1 MGKITEKLLL
11 EKCTPKN
18 TNLEQVK
25 ALNLSK
31 LGLKSSDLPVP
42 LLSRLHCL
50 EQLDLSGNRLQ
61 EMPSGLFLPSLRSLD
76 LTNNEME
83 DVTTLDTLT
92 TLEDLRMEDN
102 LYITVN
108 DIYKLMILLP
118 KLRFYN
124 GKDIS
129 TTANHI
135 RYVNSENLRKR
146 VLALW
151 ETSFSLPDHRTA
163 EKLAIVERDFV
174 NAVRLKVKYGP
185 SSLTGYIKWRV
196 EMIAKEHL
204 RSLTEPNDEY
214 RDTEEPADTK
224 ENCSFPFPA
233 KRKRSAST
241 VECDV
246 TLHPQKIA
254 RASVQA
260 EDSPRRSSRLQSI
273 PHKAERHIS
282 TMPRTH
288 KAAQIPATPT
298 RDQSKLLVIPRNSL
312 REKQHQSKEDMP
324 LAKQTR
330 KSARQHWSTEVNETP
345 GKVICTKSQHSSQEP
360 VSLQPLHVLQCH
372 SKQDSPDDFS
382 TQLWACSFQPLLDYY
397 GDVNGATRIV
407 ATCGGESVCLI
418 DCETGLVMKK
428 YKVPGEEFFSLAWST
443 VLMSRKGNV
452 GMRPCS
458 ILAAGGK
465 RGLVKLLHP
474 RANMA
479 YGEFRAS
486 RKALSILCFSPRQ
499 GNLLFT
505 GSYDKK
511 ILMWDIGGVD
521 SKYNFKV
528 TQLLVLETTSTPLHF
543 CLPPATPDTHLIAAC
558 EEGLHSYNIQLNKEP
573 KKRSEE
579 MEITFPVYEKDKD
592 HDYHTIDGLGFLT
605 NDVVASK
612 SHMQGSIYLWSWN
625 DTRAQLPNNNKKKKK
640 KKKEVVCAVILAELQ
655 WSSTDIAYLS
665 LSTCPSKGY
674 VVCGDER
681 GRLWTYHVT
690 DLLKAN
696 FRSGKA
702 IPATEI
708 LAWPLPVRK
717 GQSPVEG
724 PAINSVAMDPELR
737 YLVALSD
744 KNMAVVWIR
753 TESS

>member
-1 MGKITEKLLL
+1 MYRLDMGKITEKLLL

-18 TNLEQVK
+18 TKLEQVK
-25 ALNLSK
+25 TLNLSK

-42 LLSRLHCL
+42 LLSRLRCL

-61 EMPSGLFLPSLRSLD
+61 EMPSGLVLPSLRSLD

-102 LYITVN
+102 LYITIN
-108 DIYKLMILLP
+108 DNYKLIILLP

-129 TTANHI
+129 DTANHI
-135 RYVNSENLRKR
+135 RYANSENLRKR

-163 EKLAIVERDFV
+163 ENLAIVERDFV
-174 NAVRLKVKYGP
+174 NAVCHKVKYGP
-185 SSLTGYIKWRV
+185 SSLTDYTKWRV
-196 EMIAKEHL
+196 GFNCLLHFSFPYKDNYFILSEYNWNHVY
-204 RSLTEPNDEY
+204 SLT
-214 RDTEEPADTK
+214 
-224 ENCSFPFPA
+224 
-233 KRKRSAST
+233 
-241 VECDV
+241 V
-246 TLHPQKIA
+246 
-254 RASVQA
+254 SVQA
-260 EDSPRRSSRLQSI
+260 EDSPHRSSRLQSI
-273 PHKAERHIS
+273 PHKAERPIS
-282 TMPRTH
+282 TTPRTH
-288 KAAQIPATPT
+288 KADQIPATPISG
-298 RDQSKLLVIPRNSL
+298 QSKLPVTPRNGL
-312 REKQHQSKEDMP
+312 REKQHQSKGDMP
-324 LAKQTR
+324 LAKRTR
-330 KSARQHWSTEVNETP
+330 KSAKQQRSTEVNETP

-382 TQLWACSFQPLLDYY
+382 TQLWACSFQPPLDYN
-397 GDVNGATRIV
+397 GGVNGATRIV

-505 GSYDKK
+505 GSYDKN
-511 ILMWDIGGVD
+511 ILLWDIGGVD
-521 SKYNFKV
+521 SYYNFKV
-528 TQLLVLETTSTPLHF
+528 TRLLVLETTSTPLHF

-558 EEGLHSYNIQLNKEP
+558 EKGLHSYNIQLNKDP

-579 MEITFPVYEKDKD
+579 MEITFPVYEKDTD

-625 DTRAQLPNNNKKKKK
+625 DTQAQRP
-640 KKKEVVCAVILAELQ
+640 KKKEVCAVILMELQ
-655 WSSTDIAYLS
+655 WSSTDIPYLS
-665 LSTCPSKGY
+665 LNTCPSKGY

-690 DLLKAN
+690 DLKAN

-708 LAWPLPVRK
+708 LAWPLPVRN
-717 GQSPVEG
+717 GQGPVEG
-724 PAINSVAMDPELR
+724 PPINSVAMDPELR

>member
-11 EKCTPKN
+11 ERCTPKN
-18 TNLEQVK
+18 TKLEQVK
-25 ALNLSK
+25 TLNLSK

-42 LLSRLHCL
+42 LLSRLRCL

-61 EMPSGLFLPSLRSLD
+61 EMPSGLVLPSLRSLD

-108 DIYKLMILLP
+108 DNYKLIILLP
-118 KLRFYN
+118 MLRFYN

-129 TTANHI
+129 NTANHVPTVFKLI
-135 RYVNSENLRKR
+135 PKHF
-146 VLALW
+146 ALYY
-151 ETSFSLPDHRTA
+151 SLP
-163 EKLAIVERDFV
+163 F
-174 NAVRLKVKYGP
+174 
-185 SSLTGYIKWRV
+185 
-196 EMIAKEHL
+196 
-204 RSLTEPNDEY
+204 
-214 RDTEEPADTK
+214 
-224 ENCSFPFPA
+224 
-233 KRKRSAST
+233 
-241 VECDV
+241 
-246 TLHPQKIA
+246 TL
-254 RASVQA
+254 
-260 EDSPRRSSRLQSI
+260 
-273 PHKAERHIS
+273 
-282 TMPRTH
+282 
-288 KAAQIPATPT
+288 
-298 RDQSKLLVIPRNSL
+298 
-312 REKQHQSKEDMP
+312 
-324 LAKQTR
+324 
-330 KSARQHWSTEVNETP
+330 
-345 GKVICTKSQHSSQEP
+345 
-360 VSLQPLHVLQCH
+360 SLQPLHVLQCH

-382 TQLWACSFQPLLDYY
+382 TQLWACSFQPPLDYN

-505 GSYDKK
+505 GSYDKN
-511 ILMWDIGGVD
+511 ILLWDIGGVD
-521 SKYNFKV
+521 SDYNFKV

-543 CLPPATPDTHLIAAC
+543 CLPPATPDTHLLAAC
-558 EEGLHSYNIQLNKEP
+558 EKGLHSYNIQLNKDP

-579 MEITFPVYEKDKD
+579 MEITFPVYDKD

-625 DTRAQLPNNNKKKKK
+625 DTRAQRPNKKK
-640 KKKEVVCAVILAELQ
+640 KKKEVCAVILVELQ
-655 WSSTDIAYLS
+655 WSSTDIPYLS
-665 LSTCPSKGY
+665 LNTCPSKGY

-690 DLLKAN
+690 DLKAN

-702 IPATEI
+702 IPATEVLI
-708 LAWPLPVRK
+708 
-717 GQSPVEG
+717 SETT
-724 PAINSVAMDPELR
+724 
-737 YLVALSD
+737 Y
-744 KNMAVVWIR
+744 
-753 TESS
+753 

>member
-18 TNLEQVK
+18 TKLEQVK
-25 ALNLSK
+25 TLNLSK

-42 LLSRLHCL
+42 LLSRLRCL

-61 EMPSGLFLPSLRSLD
+61 EMPSGLVLPSLRSLD

-92 TLEDLRMEDN
+92 TLEDLRIEDN
-102 LYITVN
+102 LYITVRIHCSVCFSFN
-108 DIYKLMILLP
+108 SAFSHCYCMMFFSHRVVTLKLFLCL
-118 KLRFYN
+118 
-124 GKDIS
+124 S
-129 TTANHI
+129 
-135 RYVNSENLRKR
+135 S
-146 VLALW
+146 
-151 ETSFSLPDHRTA
+151 

-174 NAVRLKVKYGP
+174 SAVRHKVKYGP
-185 SSLTGYIKWRV
+185 SSLTDYTKWRV
-196 EMIAKEHL
+196 GFNCLL
-204 RSLTEPNDEY
+204 RF
-214 RDTEEPADTK
+214 
-224 ENCSFPFPA
+224 SFPYKDNDFCFIGVQLEPCIF
-233 KRKRSAST
+233 SHWFL
-241 VECDV
+241 
-246 TLHPQKIA
+246 TLPF
-254 RASVQA
+254 RF
-260 EDSPRRSSRLQSI
+260 L
-273 PHKAERHIS
+273 
-282 TMPRTH
+282 T
-288 KAAQIPATPT
+288 
-298 RDQSKLLVIPRNSL
+298 L
-312 REKQHQSKEDMP
+312 
-324 LAKQTR
+324 
-330 KSARQHWSTEVNETP
+330 
-345 GKVICTKSQHSSQEP
+345 
-360 VSLQPLHVLQCH
+360 SLQPLHVLQCH

-382 TQLWACSFQPLLDYY
+382 TQLWACSFQPPLDYN

-443 VLMSRKGNV
+443 VLMSRKGNICL
-452 GMRPCS
+452 RPCS

-505 GSYDKK
+505 GSYDKN
-511 ILMWDIGGVD
+511 ILLWDIGGVD
-521 SKYNFKV
+521 SDYNFKV

-558 EEGLHSYNIQLNKEP
+558 EKGLHSYNIQLNKDP

-625 DTRAQLPNNNKKKKK
+625 DTRAQRPNRKK
-640 KKKEVVCAVILAELQ
+640 KKKEVCAVILVELQ
-655 WSSTDIAYLS
+655 WSSTDIPYLS
-665 LSTCPSKGY
+665 LNTCPSKGY

-690 DLLKAN
+690 DLKAN

-702 IPATEI
+702 IPATEVLI
-708 LAWPLPVRK
+708 
-717 GQSPVEG
+717 SETT
-724 PAINSVAMDPELR
+724 
-737 YLVALSD
+737 Y
-744 KNMAVVWIR
+744 
-753 TESS
+753 

>member
-18 TNLEQVK
+18 TKLEQVK
-25 ALNLSK
+25 TLNLSK

-42 LLSRLHCL
+42 LLSRLRCL

-61 EMPSGLFLPSLRSLD
+61 EMPSGLFLPALRSLD

-83 DVTTLDTLT
+83 DVTTLATLT
-92 TLEDLRMEDN
+92 TLEDLRTEDN
-102 LYITVN
+102 LYVTVSDN
-108 DIYKLMILLP
+108 YKLMILLP

-129 TTANHI
+129 TAANHI
-135 RYVNSENLRKR
+135 RYDNSENLRKR

-174 NAVRLKVKYGP
+174 NAVRHKVKYGP
-185 SSLTGYIKWRV
+185 SSLTDYTKWRV
-196 EMIAKEHL
+196 GFNSGDLMVAHHVAISS
-204 RSLTEPNDEY
+204 SLTN
-214 RDTEEPADTK
+214 TGTH
-224 ENCSFPFPA
+224 
-233 KRKRSAST
+233 
-241 VECDV
+241 
-246 TLHPQKIA
+246 TLIHP
-254 RASVQA
+254 
-260 EDSPRRSSRLQSI
+260 P
-273 PHKAERHIS
+273 
-282 TMPRTH
+282 
-288 KAAQIPATPT
+288 
-298 RDQSKLLVIPRNSL
+298 
-312 REKQHQSKEDMP
+312 P
-324 LAKQTR
+324 L
-330 KSARQHWSTEVNETP
+330 
-345 GKVICTKSQHSSQEP
+345 
-360 VSLQPLHVLQCH
+360 SLQPLHVLQCH

-382 TQLWACSFQPLLDYY
+382 TQLWACSFQPKLDYN

-443 VLMSRKGNV
+443 VLMSLEGNV

-486 RKALSILCFSPRQ
+486 RKALSILRFSPRQ

-505 GSYDKK
+505 GSYDKN

-528 TQLLVLETTSTPLHF
+528 IQLLVLETTSTPLHF
-543 CLPPATPDTHLIAAC
+543 CLPPGTPDTHLIAAC
-558 EEGLHSYNIQLNKEP
+558 EEGLHSYNIQLNKDP

-605 NDVVASK
+605 DDVVASK
-612 SHMQGSIYLWSWN
+612 THMQGSIYLWSWK
-625 DTRAQLPNNNKKKKK
+625 DTRAQWPNNNNKKKEK
-640 KKKEVVCAVILAELQ
+640 VCAVILAELQ
-655 WSSTDIAYLS
+655 WSSTDIPYLS
-665 LSTCPSKGY
+665 LNTCPSKGY

-690 DLLKAN
+690 DLNAN

-708 LAWPLPVRK
+708 LEWPLPVRK
-717 GQSPVEG
+717 GQGPVEG

>member
-1 MGKITEKLLL
+1 MAKITEKLLL

-50 EQLDLSGNRLQ
+50 EQLDLSGNKLQ

-108 DIYKLMILLP
+108 DNYKLMILLP

-135 RYVNSENLRKR
+135 RHVNSEDLRKR

-174 NAVRLKVKYGP
+174 NAVRHKVKYGP
-185 SSLTGYIKWRV
+185 SSLTDYIKWRV
-196 EMIAKEHL
+196 GF
-204 RSLTEPNDEY
+204 
-214 RDTEEPADTK
+214 
-224 ENCSFPFPA
+224 NCLLHFSFPY
-233 KRKRSAST
+233 KDNDLILSGYNWSHRKRSASA

-260 EDSPRRSSRLQSI
+260 EDSPRRSIRLQSI

-298 RDQSKLLVIPRNSL
+298 RDQSKLLVIPRNAL
-312 REKQHQSKEDMP
+312 REKQHQSKED
-324 LAKQTR
+324 
-330 KSARQHWSTEVNETP
+330 
-345 GKVICTKSQHSSQEP
+345 I
-360 VSLQPLHVLQCH
+360 LQPLHVLQCH

-382 TQLWACSFQPLLDYY
+382 TQLWACSFQPLQDYY
-397 GDVNGATRIV
+397 GENKINGELI
-407 ATCGGESVCLI
+407 GIKMLI
-418 DCETGLVMKK
+418 DDST
-428 YKVPGEEFFSLAWST
+428 PQDFFSLAWST

-452 GMRPCS
+452 AMRPCS

-558 EEGLHSYNIQLNKEP
+558 EEGLHSYNIQHNKDP

-592 HDYHTIDGLGFLT
+592 HDYHTIDGLGFVT

-625 DTRAQLPNNNKKKKK
+625 DTRAQLPNNKKKK
-640 KKKEVVCAVILAELQ
+640 KKKEVCAVILAELQ

-665 LSTCPSKGY
+665 LNTCPSKGY

>member
-1 MGKITEKLLL
+1 MYRLDMAKITEKLLL

-50 EQLDLSGNRLQ
+50 EQLDLSGNKLQ

-102 LYITVN
+102 LYITVR
-108 DIYKLMILLP
+108 IHCSVCFSI
-118 KLRFYN
+118 
-124 GKDIS
+124 
-129 TTANHI
+129 
-135 RYVNSENLRKR
+135 NS
-146 VLALW
+146 AFSHCSHSLW

-174 NAVRLKVKYGP
+174 NAVRHKVKYGP
-185 SSLTGYIKWRV
+185 SSLTDYIKWRV
-196 EMIAKEHL
+196 GF
-204 RSLTEPNDEY
+204 
-214 RDTEEPADTK
+214 
-224 ENCSFPFPA
+224 NCLLHFSFPYKDNDLILSGYNWT
-233 KRKRSAST
+233 KRKRSASA

-260 EDSPRRSSRLQSI
+260 EDSPRRSIRLQSI

-298 RDQSKLLVIPRNSL
+298 RDQSKLLVIPRNAL

-382 TQLWACSFQPLLDYY
+382 TQLWACSFQPLQDYY

-428 YKVPGEEFFSLAWST
+428 YKVPGEDFFSLAWST

-452 GMRPCS
+452 AMRPCS

-558 EEGLHSYNIQLNKEP
+558 EEGLHSYNIQHNKDP

-592 HDYHTIDGLGFLT
+592 HDYHTIDGLGFVT

-625 DTRAQLPNNNKKKKK
+625 DTRAQLPNNKKKK
-640 KKKEVVCAVILAELQ
+640 KKKEVCAVILAELQ

-665 LSTCPSKGY
+665 LNTCPSKGY

>member
-11 EKCTPKN
+11 ERCTPKN
-18 TNLEQVK
+18 TKLEQVK
-25 ALNLSK
+25 TLNLSK

-42 LLSRLHCL
+42 LLSRLRCL

-61 EMPSGLFLPSLRSLD
+61 EMPSGLVLPSLRSLD

-108 DIYKLMILLP
+108 DNYKLIILLP
-118 KLRFYN
+118 MLRFYN

-129 TTANHI
+129 NTANHV
-135 RYVNSENLRKR
+135 RYANSENLRKR

-174 NAVRLKVKYGP
+174 SAVRHKVKYGP
-185 SSLTGYIKWRV
+185 SSLTDYTKWRV
-196 EMIAKEHL
+196 GF
-204 RSLTEPNDEY
+204 
-214 RDTEEPADTK
+214 
-224 ENCSFPFPA
+224 NCLLHFSFPYKDNDFIL
-233 KRKRSAST
+233 S
-241 VECDV
+241 EYNWN
-246 TLHPQKIA
+246 H
-254 RASVQA
+254 
-260 EDSPRRSSRLQSI
+260 
-273 PHKAERHIS
+273 
-282 TMPRTH
+282 
-288 KAAQIPATPT
+288 
-298 RDQSKLLVIPRNSL
+298 
-312 REKQHQSKEDMP
+312 
-324 LAKQTR
+324 
-330 KSARQHWSTEVNETP
+330 
-345 GKVICTKSQHSSQEP
+345 HSSQEP

-382 TQLWACSFQPLLDYY
+382 TQLWACSFQPPLDYN

-443 VLMSRKGNV
+443 VLI
-452 GMRPCS
+452 

-505 GSYDKK
+505 GSYDKN
-511 ILMWDIGGVD
+511 ILLWDIGGVD
-521 SKYNFKV
+521 SDYNFKV

-543 CLPPATPDTHLIAAC
+543 CLPPATPDTHLLAAC
-558 EEGLHSYNIQLNKEP
+558 EKGLHKTLKVGLLPERQLTVFFSLY
-573 KKRSEE
+573 RSEE
-579 MEITFPVYEKDKD
+579 MEITFPVYDKD

-625 DTRAQLPNNNKKKKK
+625 DTRAQRPNKKK
-640 KKKEVVCAVILAELQ
+640 KKKEVCAVILVELQ
-655 WSSTDIAYLS
+655 WSSTDIPYLS
-665 LSTCPSKGY
+665 LNTCPSKGY

-690 DLLKAN
+690 DLKAN

-702 IPATEI
+702 IPATEVLI
-708 LAWPLPVRK
+708 
-717 GQSPVEG
+717 SETT
-724 PAINSVAMDPELR
+724 
-737 YLVALSD
+737 Y
-744 KNMAVVWIR
+744 
-753 TESS
+753 

>member
-1 MGKITEKLLL
+1 MEKITKKLLL
-11 EKCTPKN
+11 EKCTPK
-18 TNLEQVK
+18 TTKLEQIK
-25 ALNLSK
+25 TLNLSK

-42 LLSRLHCL
+42 LLSHLRCL

-61 EMPSGLFLPSLRSLD
+61 EMPPGLFLPSLRTLD

-92 TLEDLRMEDN
+92 TLEELRTEDN
-102 LYITVN
+102 LYVTVN
-108 DIYKLMILLP
+108 DDYKLMILLP
-118 KLRFYN
+118 KLRIYN

-129 TTANHI
+129 TAANHI

-146 VLALW
+146 VLAVW
-151 ETSFSLPDHRTA
+151 ETSFSLPDHRTT
-163 EKLAIVERDFV
+163 EKLATVERDFV
-174 NAVRLKVKYGP
+174 NAVRHKVKYGP
-185 SSLTGYIKWRV
+185 SSLTDYTKWRV

-204 RSLTEPNDEY
+204 RSLTEPNDED
-214 RDTEEPADTK
+214 RDTEEPADTNK
-224 ENCSFPFPA
+224 NCSFPFPA
-233 KRKRSAST
+233 KRKRSASAA
-241 VECDV
+241 ECDV
-246 TLHPQKIA
+246 TLTPQKIT

-260 EDSPRRSSRLQSI
+260 VSSHRST
-273 PHKAERHIS
+273 PHKAEWPTSATAR
-282 TMPRTH
+282 PH
-288 KAAQIPATPT
+288 KAAQTPATRT
-298 RDQSKLLVIPRNSL
+298 RVQSKVLVTPRKGL
-312 REKQHQSKEDMP
+312 REQQHQSKEDMP
-324 LAKQTR
+324 QAKQTPTPT
-330 KSARQHWSTEVNETP
+330 KSARQQRSTEVNETP
-345 GKVICTKSQHSSQEP
+345 GKVICTKSQEP

-382 TQLWACSFQPLLDYY
+382 TQLWACSFQPPLDRY

-443 VLMSRKGNV
+443 VLMSREGNG

-474 RANMA
+474 SANMA

-486 RKALSILCFSPRQ
+486 RKALSILRFSPRQ
-499 GNLLFT
+499 GNFLFT
-505 GSYDKK
+505 GSYDKN

-521 SKYNFKV
+521 SEYNFKV
-528 TQLLVLETTSTPLHF
+528 IQLLVLETTSTPLHF

-558 EEGLHSYNIQLNKEP
+558 EDGLHSYNIQLNKDTR
-573 KKRSEE
+573 KRSEE
-579 MEITFPVYEKDKD
+579 MEITFPVYEKKDKD

-605 NDVVASK
+605 DDIVASK

-625 DTRAQLPNNNKKKKK
+625 DTRAQCPNNNNNNKKKK
-640 KKKEVVCAVILAELQ
+640 CAVILAELQ
-655 WSSTDIAYLS
+655 WSSTDIPYLS
-665 LSTCPSKGY
+665 LNTCPSKGY

-690 DLLKAN
+690 DLKAN
-696 FRSGKA
+696 FRRGKT

-708 LAWPLPVRK
+708 LEWPLPVRK
-717 GQSPVEG
+717 GQGPVEG
-724 PAINSVAMDPELR
+724 PAINSVVMDPELR

-744 KNMAVVWIR
+744 KNMAVVWRR

>member
-18 TNLEQVK
+18 TKLEQVK
-25 ALNLSK
+25 TLNLSK

-42 LLSRLHCL
+42 LLSRLRCL

-61 EMPSGLFLPSLRSLD
+61 EMPSGLVLPSLRSLD

-102 LYITVN
+102 LYITIN
-108 DIYKLMILLP
+108 DNYKLIILLP

-129 TTANHI
+129 DTANHI
-135 RYVNSENLRKR
+135 RYANSENLRKR

-163 EKLAIVERDFV
+163 ENLAIVERDFV
-174 NAVRLKVKYGP
+174 NAVCHKVKYGP
-185 SSLTGYIKWRV
+185 SSLTDYTKWRV
-196 EMIAKEHL
+196 GFNCLLHFSFPYKDNYFILSEYNWNHVY
-204 RSLTEPNDEY
+204 SLT
-214 RDTEEPADTK
+214 
-224 ENCSFPFPA
+224 
-233 KRKRSAST
+233 
-241 VECDV
+241 
-246 TLHPQKIA
+246 
-254 RASVQA
+254 
-260 EDSPRRSSRLQSI
+260 
-273 PHKAERHIS
+273 
-282 TMPRTH
+282 
-288 KAAQIPATPT
+288 
-298 RDQSKLLVIPRNSL
+298 
-312 REKQHQSKEDMP
+312 
-324 LAKQTR
+324 
-330 KSARQHWSTEVNETP
+330 
-345 GKVICTKSQHSSQEP
+345 

-382 TQLWACSFQPLLDYY
+382 TQLWACSFQPPLDYNG
-397 GDVNGATRIV
+397 GDRKNSVNGATRIV

-505 GSYDKK
+505 GSYDKN
-511 ILMWDIGGVD
+511 ILLWDIGGVD
-521 SKYNFKV
+521 SYYNFKV
-528 TQLLVLETTSTPLHF
+528 TRLLVLETTSTPLHF

-558 EEGLHSYNIQLNKEP
+558 EKGLHSYNIQLNKDP

-579 MEITFPVYEKDKD
+579 MEITFPVYEKDTD

-625 DTRAQLPNNNKKKKK
+625 DTQAQRP
-640 KKKEVVCAVILAELQ
+640 KKKEVCAVILMELQ
-655 WSSTDIAYLS
+655 WSSTDIPYLS
-665 LSTCPSKGY
+665 LNTCPSKGY

-690 DLLKAN
+690 DLKAN

-702 IPATEI
+702 IPATEVLI
-708 LAWPLPVRK
+708 I
-717 GQSPVEG
+717 ETT
-724 PAINSVAMDPELR
+724 
-737 YLVALSD
+737 Y
-744 KNMAVVWIR
+744 
-753 TESS
+753 

>member
-11 EKCTPKN
+11 EK
-18 TNLEQVK
+18 LK
-25 ALNLSK
+25 AGSS
-31 LGLKSSDLPVP
+31 SSDLPVP
-42 LLSRLHCL
+42 LLSRLRCL

-61 EMPSGLFLPSLRSLD
+61 EMPSGLFLPALRSLD

-83 DVTTLDTLT
+83 DVTTLATLT
-92 TLEDLRMEDN
+92 TLEDLRTEDN
-102 LYITVN
+102 LYVTVSDN
-108 DIYKLMILLP
+108 YKLMILLP

-129 TTANHI
+129 TAANHI
-135 RYVNSENLRKR
+135 RYDNSENLRKR

-174 NAVRLKVKYGP
+174 NAVRHKVKYGP
-185 SSLTGYIKWRV
+185 SSLTDYTKWRV
-196 EMIAKEHL
+196 GF
-204 RSLTEPNDEY
+204 NY
-214 RDTEEPADTK
+214 RFSS
-224 ENCSFPFPA
+224 CFQSFPFPA
-233 KRKRSAST
+233 KRKRSASA
-241 VECDV
+241 VECDI
-246 TLHPQKIA
+246 TINPQKIA
-254 RASVQA
+254 RVSVQA
-260 EDSPRRSSRLQSI
+260 KDSPRRSSRLQST
-273 PHKAERHIS
+273 PHKAERPIS
-282 TMPRTH
+282 TTPRPH

-298 RDQSKLLVIPRNSL
+298 RGQSKLLVTPRNGL
-312 REKQHQSKEDMP
+312 RD
-324 LAKQTR
+324 
-330 KSARQHWSTEVNETP
+330 
-345 GKVICTKSQHSSQEP
+345 
-360 VSLQPLHVLQCH
+360 LQPLHVLQCH

-382 TQLWACSFQPLLDYY
+382 TQLWACSFQPKLDYN

-443 VLMSRKGNV
+443 VLMSLEGNV

-486 RKALSILCFSPRQ
+486 RKALSILRFSPRQ

-505 GSYDKK
+505 GSYDKN

-528 TQLLVLETTSTPLHF
+528 IQLLVLETTSTPLHF
-543 CLPPATPDTHLIAAC
+543 CLPPGTPDTHLIAAC
-558 EEGLHSYNIQLNKEP
+558 EEGLHSYNIQLNKDP

-605 NDVVASK
+605 DDVVASK
-612 SHMQGSIYLWSWN
+612 THMQGSIYLWSWK
-625 DTRAQLPNNNKKKKK
+625 DTRAQWPNNNNKKKEK
-640 KKKEVVCAVILAELQ
+640 VCAVILAELQ
-655 WSSTDIAYLS
+655 WSSTDIPYLS
-665 LSTCPSKGY
+665 LNTCPSKGY

-690 DLLKAN
+690 DLNAN

-708 LAWPLPVRK
+708 LEWPLPVRK
-717 GQSPVEG
+717 GQGPVEG

>member
-18 TNLEQVK
+18 TKLEQVK
-25 ALNLSK
+25 TLNLSK

-42 LLSRLHCL
+42 LLSRLRCL

-61 EMPSGLFLPSLRSLD
+61 EMPSGLVLPSLRSLD

-102 LYITVN
+102 LYITVR
-108 DIYKLMILLP
+108 IHCSVC
-118 KLRFYN
+118 F
-124 GKDIS
+124 S
-129 TTANHI
+129 F
-135 RYVNSENLRKR
+135 NS
-146 VLALW
+146 AFIHCYSLW

-163 EKLAIVERDFV
+163 ENLAIVERDFV
-174 NAVRLKVKYGP
+174 NAVCHKVKYGP
-185 SSLTGYIKWRV
+185 SSLTDYTKWRV
-196 EMIAKEHL
+196 GF
-204 RSLTEPNDEY
+204 
-214 RDTEEPADTK
+214 
-224 ENCSFPFPA
+224 NCLLHFSFPYKDNYFIL
-233 KRKRSAST
+233 S
-241 VECDV
+241 EYNWN
-246 TLHPQKIA
+246 H
-254 RASVQA
+254 
-260 EDSPRRSSRLQSI
+260 
-273 PHKAERHIS
+273 
-282 TMPRTH
+282 
-288 KAAQIPATPT
+288 
-298 RDQSKLLVIPRNSL
+298 
-312 REKQHQSKEDMP
+312 
-324 LAKQTR
+324 
-330 KSARQHWSTEVNETP
+330 
-345 GKVICTKSQHSSQEP
+345 HSSQEP

-382 TQLWACSFQPLLDYY
+382 TQLWACSFQPPLDYN
-397 GDVNGATRIV
+397 GGVNGATRIV

-505 GSYDKK
+505 GSYDKN
-511 ILMWDIGGVD
+511 ILLWDIGGVD
-521 SKYNFKV
+521 SYYNFKV
-528 TQLLVLETTSTPLHF
+528 TRLLVLETTSTPLHF

-558 EEGLHSYNIQLNKEP
+558 EKGLHSYNIQLNKDP

-579 MEITFPVYEKDKD
+579 MEITFPVYEKDTD

-625 DTRAQLPNNNKKKKK
+625 DTQAQRP
-640 KKKEVVCAVILAELQ
+640 KKKEVCAVILMELQ
-655 WSSTDIAYLS
+655 WSSTDIPYLS
-665 LSTCPSKGY
+665 LNTCPSKGY

-690 DLLKAN
+690 DLKAN

-702 IPATEI
+702 IPATEVLI
-708 LAWPLPVRK
+708 I
-717 GQSPVEG
+717 ETT
-724 PAINSVAMDPELR
+724 
-737 YLVALSD
+737 Y
-744 KNMAVVWIR
+744 
-753 TESS
+753 

>member
-11 EKCTPKN
+11 ER
-18 TNLEQVK
+18 LK
-25 ALNLSK
+25 AGSS
-31 LGLKSSDLPVP
+31 SSDLPVP
-42 LLSRLHCL
+42 LLSRLRCL

-61 EMPSGLFLPSLRSLD
+61 EMPSGLVLPSLRSLD

-108 DIYKLMILLP
+108 DNYKLIILLP
-118 KLRFYN
+118 MLRFYN

-129 TTANHI
+129 NTANHV
-135 RYVNSENLRKR
+135 RYANSENLRKR

-174 NAVRLKVKYGP
+174 SAVRHKVKYGP
-185 SSLTGYIKWRV
+185 SSLTDYTKWRV
-196 EMIAKEHL
+196 GFNCLLHFSFPYKD
-204 RSLTEPNDEY
+204 NDFILSEFS
-214 RDTEEPADTK
+214 PCFQ
-224 ENCSFPFPA
+224 NFPFPA
-233 KRKRSAST
+233 KRKRSASA
-241 VECDV
+241 VKCDV
-246 TLHPQKIA
+246 TLNPQKIA
-254 RASVQA
+254 
-260 EDSPRRSSRLQSI
+260 RSSRLQSI
-273 PHKAERHIS
+273 PHKAERPIS
-282 TMPRTH
+282 TTPRTH
-288 KAAQIPATPT
+288 KAAQIPATPI
-298 RDQSKLLVIPRNSL
+298 RGQSKLLVTPRNGL
-312 REKQHQSKEDMP
+312 RE
-324 LAKQTR
+324 
-330 KSARQHWSTEVNETP
+330 N
-345 GKVICTKSQHSSQEP
+345 
-360 VSLQPLHVLQCH
+360 LQPLHVLQCH

-382 TQLWACSFQPLLDYY
+382 TQLWACSFQPPLDYN

-505 GSYDKK
+505 GSYDKN
-511 ILMWDIGGVD
+511 ILLWDIGGVD
-521 SKYNFKV
+521 SDYNFKV

-543 CLPPATPDTHLIAAC
+543 CLPPATPDTHLLAAC
-558 EEGLHSYNIQLNKEP
+558 EKGLHSYNIQLNKDP

-579 MEITFPVYEKDKD
+579 MEITFPVYDKD

-625 DTRAQLPNNNKKKKK
+625 DTRAQRPNKKK
-640 KKKEVVCAVILAELQ
+640 KKKEVCAVILVELQ
-655 WSSTDIAYLS
+655 WSSTDIPYLS
-665 LSTCPSKGY
+665 LNTCPSKGY

-690 DLLKAN
+690 DLKAN

-708 LAWPLPVRK
+708 LAWPLPVRN
-717 GQSPVEG
+717 GQGPVEG
-724 PAINSVAMDPELR
+724 PPINSVAMDPELR

>member
-1 MGKITEKLLL
+1 MAKITEKLLL

-50 EQLDLSGNRLQ
+50 EQLDLSGNKLQ

-108 DIYKLMILLP
+108 DNYKLMILLP

-135 RYVNSENLRKR
+135 RHVNSEDLRKR
-146 VLALW
+146 
-151 ETSFSLPDHRTA
+151 
-163 EKLAIVERDFV
+163 
-174 NAVRLKVKYGP
+174 
-185 SSLTGYIKWRV
+185 
-196 EMIAKEHL
+196 
-204 RSLTEPNDEY
+204 
-214 RDTEEPADTK
+214 
-224 ENCSFPFPA
+224 
-233 KRKRSAST
+233 
-241 VECDV
+241 
-246 TLHPQKIA
+246 
-254 RASVQA
+254 
-260 EDSPRRSSRLQSI
+260 
-273 PHKAERHIS
+273 
-282 TMPRTH
+282 
-288 KAAQIPATPT
+288 
-298 RDQSKLLVIPRNSL
+298 
-312 REKQHQSKEDMP
+312 
-324 LAKQTR
+324 
-330 KSARQHWSTEVNETP
+330 
-345 GKVICTKSQHSSQEP
+345 HSSQEP

-382 TQLWACSFQPLLDYY
+382 TQLWACSFQPLQDYY

-428 YKVPGEEFFSLAWST
+428 YKVPGEDFFSLAWST

-452 GMRPCS
+452 AMRPCS

-558 EEGLHSYNIQLNKEP
+558 EEGLHSYNIQHNKDP
-573 KKRSEE
+573 KKRSGS
-579 MEITFPVYEKDKD
+579 VVCLSLSVCAY
-592 HDYHTIDGLGFLT
+592 HDYHTIDGLGFVT

-625 DTRAQLPNNNKKKKK
+625 DTRAQLPNNKKKK
-640 KKKEVVCAVILAELQ
+640 KKKEVCAVILAELQ

-665 LSTCPSKGY
+665 LNTCPSKGY

-702 IPATEI
+702 IPATEVLI
-708 LAWPLPVRK
+708 
-717 GQSPVEG
+717 SETTYY
-724 PAINSVAMDPELR
+724 NYS
-737 YLVALSD
+737 
-744 KNMAVVWIR
+744 
-753 TESS
+753 

>member
-1 MGKITEKLLL
+1 MAKITEKLLL

-50 EQLDLSGNRLQ
+50 EQLDLSGNKLQ

-108 DIYKLMILLP
+108 DNYKLMILLP

-135 RYVNSENLRKR
+135 RHVNSEDLRKR

-174 NAVRLKVKYGP
+174 NAVRHKVKYGP
-185 SSLTGYIKWRV
+185 SSLTDYIKWRV

-204 RSLTEPNDEY
+204 RSLTEPNEEY

-233 KRKRSAST
+233 KRKRSASA

-260 EDSPRRSSRLQSI
+260 EDSPRRSIRLQSI

-298 RDQSKLLVIPRNSL
+298 RDQSKLLVIPRNAL

-382 TQLWACSFQPLLDYY
+382 TQLWACSFQPLQDYY

-428 YKVPGEEFFSLAWST
+428 YKVPGEDFFSLAWST

-452 GMRPCS
+452 AMRPCS

-558 EEGLHSYNIQLNKEP
+558 EEGLHSYNIQHNKDP

-592 HDYHTIDGLGFLT
+592 HDYHTIDGLGFVT

-625 DTRAQLPNNNKKKKK
+625 DTRAQLPNNKKKK
-640 KKKEVVCAVILAELQ
+640 KKKEVCAVILAELQ

-665 LSTCPSKGY
+665 LNTCPSKGY